1 MENRI
6 EDMARRLFESLP
18 PAFRSLQQDLEANF
32 RAVLRG
38 NLSRLN
44 LVSRDEFE
52 VQAKVLERTREK
64 LEALEARLAELEAR
78 PPSG

>member
-64 LEALEARLAELEAR
+64 LEALEARLTELEAR